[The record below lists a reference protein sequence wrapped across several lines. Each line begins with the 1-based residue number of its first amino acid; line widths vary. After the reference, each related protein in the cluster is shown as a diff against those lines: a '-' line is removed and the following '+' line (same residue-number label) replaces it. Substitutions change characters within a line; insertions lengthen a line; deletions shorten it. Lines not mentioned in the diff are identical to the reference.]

1 MNILLKEQCK
11 EECTEIKKMEKG
23 LNIRVPSLWDL
34 ENWGLLVLHMVGF
47 RWVWGLLCFLWLM
60 WVVSLY
66 LADV

>member
-1 MNILLKEQCK
+1 MQRV
-11 EECTEIKKMEKG
+11 ECTERKKMEKG
-23 LNIRVPSLWDL
+23 LNIRVASLWDL
-34 ENWGLLVLHMVGF
+34 EHWGLLVLYMVGF